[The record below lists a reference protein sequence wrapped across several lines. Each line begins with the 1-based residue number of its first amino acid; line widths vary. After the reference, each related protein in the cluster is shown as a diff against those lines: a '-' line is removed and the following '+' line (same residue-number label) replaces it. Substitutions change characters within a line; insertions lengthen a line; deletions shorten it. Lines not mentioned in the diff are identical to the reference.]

1 MSNVLAMRESSP
13 DSGHSEG
20 SFTVFTQ
27 DDSARRVLSGLAE
40 RPDWAGADV
49 LDGTIATAIETASE
63 LPAAGHVVVDLDAS
77 PDAAAMVARLRRSC
91 AAGTNIIALG
101 EINDV
106 AYYCSLIEAGAS
118 DYLVKPLAAET
129 LEAALGRAT
138 AAASP
143 REDAAPAGRLVTFI
157 GARGGVGAS
166 TIALNTAWVMA
177 EEAGRRTVLLDLDL
191 HFGASAI
198 NLDVEP
204 GRGLREA
211 LENPDRIDALFL
223 SSAIAAKTDRLHVL
237 TAEEPLEDGAV
248 PDPDALARLIAE
260 LRGAFDCVVVDLPRH
275 AAHTFAAA
283 LEDADEIVVVS
294 DLTLVGVRD
303 TARLLAMAGDASPEA
318 GVRIAV
324 NRAGGRDGQIT
335 RREFE
340 RGIERPIDFA
350 IPADA
355 KLAANAANAGR
366 PLAEILPRARMLK
379 PVRTLAEM
387 VAPPDPA
394 DTAAPKRRLRLWGT

>member
-1 MSNVLAMRESSP
+1 MNTVLAIRESPP

-20 SFTVFTQ
+20 SFTAFTQ
-27 DDSARRVLSGLAE
+27 DDSARSVLLGLAE
-40 RPDWAGADV
+40 RPDWAGANV
-49 LDGTIATAIETASE
+49 LDGTIATAIEATSE
-63 LPAAGHVVVDLDAS
+63 LPSAGPLVVDLDAIS
-77 PDAAAMVARLRRSC
+77 DPTGMVAKLRRTC
-91 AAGTNIIALG
+91 AGGTNIVAFG

-106 AYYCSLIEAGAS
+106 AFYRALIEAGAS

-138 AAASP
+138 VAASP
-143 REDAAPAGRLVTFI
+143 KEDAAPAGRLVTFV

-198 NLDVEP
+198 NLDLEP

-211 LENPDRIDALFL
+211 LENSDRIDALFL
-223 SSAIAAKTDRLHVL
+223 SSAIAVKSDRLHVL
-237 TAEEPLEDGAV
+237 AAEEPLEDGAA
-248 PDPDALARLIAE
+248 PDPDALSRLIAE
-260 LRGAFDCVVVDLPRH
+260 LRAAFDCVVVDLPRH

-283 LEDADEIVVVS
+283 IEEADEVVVVS

-303 TARLLAMAGDASPEA
+303 TARLIAVAVEASPEA
-318 GVRIAV
+318 GVRIAI
-324 NRAGGRDGQIT
+324 NRAGARDGQIT

-340 RGIERPIDFA
+340 RGVERPVDFA

-366 PLAEILPRARMLK
+366 PLAEISPRARLLK
-379 PVRTLAEM
+379 PVRTLAEV

-394 DTAAPKRRLRLWGT
+394 DTAAPRRRRKLWGK